1 VSVDAPTP
9 VDGTSAAQAP
19 DGRTVGRR
27 YTLRSSVGS
36 GGMGTVW
43 RAFDELLRREVA
55 VKEVLLPPGIPAPER
70 SVLCERTLRE
80 ARAAAALNHPA
91 VIRVYD
97 VVNDGDRPWIVMELL
112 DAASLADT
120 LRDEG
125 PLPYDRVA
133 EIGLAVLGA
142 LEAAHRV
149 GVLHRDVKPGNV
161 LLGNDARVTL
171 TDFGVA
177 RSPNESPLT
186 STGLLL
192 GSPQYIAPERAR
204 GRPFGPPSDLFSLGA
219 TLYTAVEGRPPFDRG
234 DPLPTMTAVVVE
246 PPDQMAFAGPM
257 APVLLGLLEKDPQQR
272 WDTEKTRNALRT
284 VLGGGRITSLD
295 GRAPRQSRSAGQ
307 RGRREEPSPN
317 PADPAARLTPSAG
330 STSALPNTP
339 ASAGAHARPGATE
352 PPVPSESPESSA
364 PAQRPAP
371 EGTAAM
377 AVNPFTTEGLP
388 SIPPD
393 ESGSPSTPG
402 APPES
407 SQARGGRHAGSAS
420 VRGSVPVSGQ
430 PPAPGQPPQAGGAG
444 TPFSGYAR
452 VPGVGPGT
460 PPSPPPNSYNGY
472 SGYGEP
478 NYGDPANATA
488 PLPSSA
494 PSSAPRRSAYLDSRS
509 GNVGGHTMVAPQ
521 PTISGPQGRRKTV
534 LTVVAVFVV
543 VLLIGV
549 ISYLISVATSGDS
562 NGATQSPGSTQS
574 ASNVA
579 LTAYKFPRRGFNLK
593 APTAWKKTEY
603 QNYVDFNS
611 LKDINSQQDLKIRA
625 LVEDG
630 ESPESQIRAAE
641 RVQKGYLNAGKIS
654 AYEPIVKQEST
665 EKLSGQDTWEWQ
677 YTYTKSNVER
687 RVLWRVAVVDGSA
700 YSLFLSA
707 PKAQYDNLVAT
718 YNQVSESFTLTN
730 T

>member
-1 VSVDAPTP
+1 MSVDAPTP

-55 VKEVLLPPGIPAPER
+55 VKEVLLPPGIPAAER

-80 ARAAAALNHPA
+80 ARAAAALNHPS

-133 EIGLAVLGA
+133 EVGLAVLGA

-161 LLGNDARVTL
+161 LLGNDGRVTL

-204 GRPFGPPSDLFSLGA
+204 GRSFGPSSDLFSLGA

-307 RGRREEPSPN
+307 RGRREEPSLN
-317 PADPAARLTPSAG
+317 PANPAARLAPAAG
-330 STSALPNTP
+330 STSAFPNTP
-339 ASAGAHARPGATE
+339 PSAGAHARPSAM
-352 PPVPSESPESSA
+352 ESPESSA

-377 AVNPFTTEGLP
+377 AVSPFTTEGLP

-393 ESGSPSTPG
+393 ESGAPSTPDVQQ
-402 APPES
+402 ES
-407 SQARGGRHAGSAS
+407 SQARGGRHAPGSAS

-430 PPAPGQPPQAGGAG
+430 PPAPGQPPQAA
-444 TPFSGYAR
+444 TPFSGHAR
-452 VPGVGPGT
+452 VPGANPGT

-472 SGYGEP
+472 SGYGDPNYGDP

-488 PLPSSA
+488 PLPSGA
-494 PSSAPRRSAYLDSRS
+494 PSSAPRRSAYLDNRS

-521 PTISGPQGRRKTV
+521 PTISAWQGRRKTV
-534 LTVVAVFVV
+534 LTVVAIFVA
-543 VLLIGV
+543 VLLIGL
-549 ISYLISVATSGDS
+549 ISYLISVATSGNS
-562 NGATQSPGSTQS
+562 NDAAQSPASTQS
-574 ASNVA
+574 ASSLA
-579 LTAYKFPRRGFNLK
+579 LTPYTFSDRGFNLK
-593 APTAWKKTEY
+593 APTAWKKAEY
-603 QNYVDFNS
+603 KNYVDFNS
-611 LKDINSQQDLKIRA
+611 LKDISSPQDQKIRA

-630 ESPESQIRAAE
+630 ESPESKIGAAE
-641 RVQKGYLNAGKIS
+641 RVQKGYLSAGKIS
-654 AYEPIVKQEST
+654 AFETLVKQEST
-665 EKLSGQDTWEWQ
+665 EKLDGQDTWEWQ
-677 YTYTKSNVER
+677 YTYTKGDVER

-700 YSLFLSA
+700 YSLYLSA
-707 PKAQYDNLVAT
+707 PKAQYDSLVAT
-718 YNQVSESFTLTN
+718 YNQVSESFKLTN
-730 T
+730 D

>member
-1 VSVDAPTP
+1 MSVDAHTP
-9 VDGTSAAQAP
+9 VDGTSAAKAP

-161 LLGNDARVTL
+161 LLGNDGRVTL

-284 VLGGGRITSLD
+284 VLGGGRITALD
-295 GRAPRQSRSAGQ
+295 GRAPRQSNPADRLAGL
-307 RGRREEPSPN
+307 RRRREEPSLN
-317 PADPAARLTPSAG
+317 SGDPAARFVPPA
-330 STSALPNTP
+330 TSGT
-339 ASAGAHARPGATE
+339 GAHSQSTPPAPPAPPATPEPAE
-352 PPVPSESPESSA
+352 PPT
-364 PAQRPAP
+364 PAQRPGLD
-371 EGTAAM
+371 GTAAM
-377 AVNPFTTEGLP
+377 AVSPFTTEGLP
-388 SIPPD
+388 SLPPN
-393 ESGSPSTPG
+393 EASNTPPPGATPSTGG
-402 APPES
+402 AQ
-407 SQARGGRHAGSAS
+407 QARGGRYAGSAS
-420 VRGSVPVSGQ
+420 VRGAVPPPGSSPGSGQ
-430 PPAPGQPPQAGGAG
+430 QPPTGGTG
-444 TPFSGYAR
+444 TPFSGSAR
-452 VPGVGPGT
+452 VPGVT
-460 PPSPPPNSYNGY
+460 PSNFNSY
-472 SGYGEP
+472 GYGEP
-478 NYGDPANATA
+478 DNATA
-488 PLPSSA
+488 PLPST
-494 PSSAPRRSAYLDSRS
+494 PPPSAPRRSAYLDGRS

-521 PTISGPQGRRKTV
+521 PPIAVGRNRRKTV
-534 LTVVAVFVV
+534 LVIAAIVVV

-549 ISYLISVATSGDS
+549 ASYLISNALSGNSNASTSSTPTAAAT
-562 NGATQSPGSTQS
+562 TS
-574 ASNVA
+574 AVA
-579 LTAYKFPRRGFNLK
+579 LKAYPFPDRGFSLK
-593 APTAWKKTEY
+593 APATWEESEHGS
-603 QNYVDFNS
+603 YVDFDSPQNE
-611 LKDINSQQDLKIRA
+611 KIRA

-630 ESPESQIRAAE
+630 ESPESKVNAAE
-641 RVQKGYLNAGKIS
+641 NRQEGLVGDQIKAFKTLHK
-654 AYEPIVKQEST
+654 KEST
-665 EKLSGQDTWEWQ
+665 KKLNGQETWEWEW
-677 YTYTKSNVER
+677 TYTTNSNVER
-687 RVLWRVAVVDGSA
+687 HVLWRVAVVDGSA

-707 PKAQYDNLVAT
+707 PQSQFEKLRPVYEQVAET
-718 YNQVSESFTLTN
+718 FTLTES
-730 T
+730 